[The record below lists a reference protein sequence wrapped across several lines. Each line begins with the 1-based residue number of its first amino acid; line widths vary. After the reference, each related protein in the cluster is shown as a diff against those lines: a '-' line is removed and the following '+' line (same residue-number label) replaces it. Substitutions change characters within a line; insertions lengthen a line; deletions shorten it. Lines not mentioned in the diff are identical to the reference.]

1 MPSYNP
7 RQEANKTILNLL
19 SEAVEKNPDLRFHQ
33 LLQFLGV
40 ELPRTDQFYEES
52 SKTLE
57 NLSRMIAAMS
67 KS

>member
-7 RQEANKTILNLL
+7 RQEANRTILNLL

-33 LLQFLGV
+33 LLQNLGV
-40 ELPRTDQFYEES
+40 EVPNTDQFYEES

-57 NLSRMIAAMS
+57 NLVAMTS
-67 KS
+67 QA